1 MCSGKDRRYA
11 SLRISYLGIWCIY
24 MCVHTR
30 SRRGNIGTWR
40 TILYVYTYTHARVS
54 VHARS
59 VRWSFLLAR
68 AYAPSK
74 FQFPLSILS
83 WWQCVSLR
91 TAVHHPQPR
100 LRLRRAHAPHGTNG
114 KGVVC
119 ARFEKREEK
128 NYSLD
133 N

>member
-11 SLRISYLGIWCIY
+11 SLRISYLGIWCI
-24 MCVHTR
+24 CVYIRVRDIGVTSVHDVRSYTYIRTHTR
-30 SRRGNIGTWR
+30 AC
-40 TILYVYTYTHARVS
+40 LL
-54 VHARS
+54 HARS